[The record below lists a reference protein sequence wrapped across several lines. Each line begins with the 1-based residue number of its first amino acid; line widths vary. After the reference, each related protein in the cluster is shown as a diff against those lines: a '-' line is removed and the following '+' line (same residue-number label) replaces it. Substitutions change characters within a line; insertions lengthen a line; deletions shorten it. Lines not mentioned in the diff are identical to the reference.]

1 MKQSQLKQIIRQIIK
16 EQGIG
21 TSSGPTS
28 QFPGQT
34 PYVTPGPNES
44 PCCNAIQQLKPFI
57 PVAEKT
63 KYLKALDKCGCNTG
77 ALGYGGIPSD
87 PQPFITPDN

>member
-1 MKQSQLKQIIRQIIK
+1 MKRSQLKQIIRQIIK

-44 PCCNAIQQLKPFI
+44 SCCNAIRQLKPFI
-57 PVAEKT
+57 PIAEKT
-63 KYLKALDKCGCNTG
+63 KYLKALHKCGCNAPNTG
-77 ALGYGGIPSD
+77 PTPSD
-87 PQPFITPDN
+87 PLPFVTPDN